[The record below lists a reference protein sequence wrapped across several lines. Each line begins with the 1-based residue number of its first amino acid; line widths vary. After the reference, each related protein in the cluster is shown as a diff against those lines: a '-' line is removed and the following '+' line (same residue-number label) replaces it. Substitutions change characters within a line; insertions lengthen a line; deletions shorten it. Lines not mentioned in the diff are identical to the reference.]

1 MEKYLWQGRR
11 LFLSRLFIRNYGDEK
26 MDNQNTTTTL
36 LIIASA
42 GLAIAGIIFLLVAI
56 FDEDKDNWMLI
67 SALVCVILSNLF
79 NVIRTQFNNTK
90 NQ

>member
-1 MEKYLWQGRR
+1 M
-11 LFLSRLFIRNYGDEK
+11 
-26 MDNQNTTTTL
+26 

>member
-1 MEKYLWQGRR
+1 
-11 LFLSRLFIRNYGDEK
+11 

-42 GLAIAGIIFLLVAI
+42 GLAIAGIIFLLVGI
-56 FDEDKDNWMLI
+56 FDEDKNNWMLI
-67 SALVCVILSNLF
+67 SALVCILLSNLF
-79 NVIRTQFNNTK
+79 NLIRTQFNNTK

>member
-1 MEKYLWQGRR
+1 
-11 LFLSRLFIRNYGDEK
+11 

-42 GLAIAGIIFLLVAI
+42 GLAIAGIIFLLVGI
-56 FDEDKDNWMLI
+56 FDEDKNNWMLI
-67 SALVCVILSNLF
+67 SALVCILLSNLF
-79 NVIRTQFNNTK
+79 TLIRTQFNNTK